1 MTAPG
6 SAASGA
12 SFTQAGAT
20 ESLPLFPL
28 PLVLF
33 PHARTQL
40 RIFESRYLEMTREC
54 SSSGTGFGVVHFSPA
69 DDEAPAHHAAIGTEA
84 LIADFSTLDDGLLG
98 LEVRGH
104 RRFRIRSTRAR
115 DDGLII
121 GEVEWLPPEPR
132 QEVRP
137 EHAVLQ
143 NILRELLQ
151 HQAFA
156 EVIEADPDDASALGM
171 ALASVLPLESASA
184 QELLAVTDPH
194 DRLRA
199 LCVLLEQASETST
212 EQ

>member
-1 MTAPG
+1 MRGTEAESP
-6 SAASGA
+6 
-12 SFTQAGAT
+12 AT

-33 PHARTQL
+33 PRARTQL

-54 SSSGTGFGVVHFSPA
+54 SASGSGFGIVHFSPA
-69 DDEAPAHHAAIGTEA
+69 DDDMPARHAAIGTEA
-84 LIADFSTLDDGLLG
+84 LIEDFSTLKDGLLG
-98 LEVRGH
+98 LEVRGN

-121 GEVEWLPPEPR
+121 GDVEWLPAEPR
-132 QEVRP
+132 LEVLP

-143 NILRELLQ
+143 GILRELLQ

-156 EVIEADPDDASALGM
+156 EVIDADGDDASALGM

-194 DRLRA
+194 DRLSA
-199 LCVLLEQASETST
+199 LCSLLEQTQED
-212 EQ
+212 EPGD

>member
-1 MTAPG
+1 MPG
-6 SAASGA
+6 TDAESAV
-12 SFTQAGAT
+12 T

-33 PHARTQL
+33 PRARTQL

-54 SSSGTGFGVVHFSPA
+54 SASGSGFGVVHFSPA
-69 DDEAPAHHAAIGTEA
+69 DDNRPARHAAIGTEA
-84 LIADFSTLDDGLLG
+84 LIEDFSTLNDGLLG
-98 LEVRGH
+98 LEVRGN

-121 GEVEWLPPEPR
+121 GEVEWLPAEPR
-132 QEVRP
+132 LEVQP

-143 NILRELLQ
+143 GILRELLQ

-156 EVIEADPDDASALGM
+156 EIIDADGDDASALGM
-171 ALASVLPLESASA
+171 ALASVLPLETASA

-194 DRLRA
+194 DRLQA
-199 LCVLLEQASETST
+199 LCSLLEQAPED
-212 EQ
+212 EPDD

>member
-1 MTAPG
+1 MTLPG
-6 SAASGA
+6 SSASDPSSA
-12 SFTQAGAT
+12 RPAAT

-33 PHARTQL
+33 PRARTQL

-54 SSSGTGFGVVHFSPA
+54 SASGTGFGIVHFSPA
-69 DDEAPAHHAAIGTEA
+69 DDNKPARHSAVGTEA
-84 LIADFSTLDDGLLG
+84 LIEDFSTLDDGLLG

-115 DDGLII
+115 EDGLII

-143 NILRELLQ
+143 NVLRELLQ

-156 EVIEADPDDASALGM
+156 EVIDADPDDASALGM
-171 ALASVLPLESASA
+171 ALASVLPLEPASA
-184 QELLAVTDPH
+184 RELLAVTDPH

-199 LCVLLEQASETST
+199 LCTLLEQSSE
-212 EQ
+212 EQPDD

>member
-1 MTAPG
+1 MKPG
-6 SAASGA
+6 VNPE
-12 SFTQAGAT
+12 TDPI

-33 PHARTQL
+33 PGARTQL

-54 SSSGTGFGVVHFSPA
+54 SANGTGFGVVHFSPA
-69 DDEAPAHHAAIGTEA
+69 DDNKPARHAAIGTEA
-84 LIADFSTLDDGLLG
+84 IIEDFSTLDDGLLG
-98 LEVRGH
+98 IEVRGS
-104 RRFRIRSTRAR
+104 RRFRIRATRAR
-115 DDGLII
+115 EDGLII
-121 GEVEWLPPEPR
+121 GDVEWLPTEPR
-132 QEVRP
+132 LAVQP

-156 EVIEADPDDASALGM
+156 GLIDADADDASALGM
-171 ALASVLPLESASA
+171 ALASVLPLESENA

-199 LCVLLEQASETST
+199 LCMLLEETPEDPP